1 MFTAS
6 RAGGFFLLSSNLT
19 FLPGAGIARS
29 LTGAFLSL
37 PTLASTLPTFTFP
50 GKAAFD
56 LCPSGLQSMTLL
68 TNSNSWIIVRLF
80 WLNTNS
86 LQCVRRTFL

>member
-19 FLPGAGIARS
+19 FLAGAGVARS

-37 PTLASTLPTFTFP
+37 PTLASTLITFTSP

-68 TNSNSWIIVRLF
+68 TILF